1 MRPIFQTVVGV
12 GVSVPIPI
20 DQYIGSTSIAVAC
33 IISATAT
40 YTVQHTF
47 DDVFDP
53 AFTPAGATWF
63 DTPGFDGPETTNQ
76 DGTIVSPPAAIRLNV
91 SASTGNVQII
101 VRQAGAVS

>member
-1 MRPIFQTVVGV
+1 MRPIYQTVTGI

-20 DQYIGSTSIAVAC
+20 DQYIGSTSIAVGC

-40 YTVQHTF
+40 YSVEHTF
-47 DDVFDP
+47 DDVFDEAFNP
-53 AFTPAGATWF
+53 ATATWF
-63 DTPGFDGPETTNQ
+63 TTPGFDAVVVNT

-91 SASTGNVQII
+91 AASTGDVQIV

>member
-12 GVSVPIPI
+12 GVSVPIPL
-20 DQYIGSTSIAVAC
+20 DQYIGSTSVALAA

-40 YTVQHTF
+40 YTIEHTF

-53 AFTPAGATWF
+53 AFNPATATWF
-63 DTPGFDGPETTNQ
+63 LTPGFDGPETTNQ
-76 DGTIVSPPAAIRLNV
+76 DGTIVSPPAAVRLNV
-91 SASTGNVQII
+91 SASTGEVQIV